1 MNVEEQQFLNA
12 LVDRHLLDRD
22 LLNVRRNA
30 LESVV
35 RDKGFTRGVA
45 GVFGLR
51 EDVLAD
57 ALSEVF
63 KWGRMKIAVEIG
75 TAPEQLL
82 TEEEILRFRALP
94 IFLIGLELT
103 MAFIDP
109 PARQVVNHLQQ
120 LTGHRVL
127 PVFTTISDFEAAM
140 KSYHGAI
147 DRIQA
152 LKSTIA
158 LEKYD
163 IKDQKG
169 SIPSLEKSSDP
180 TIAQFIDEI
189 LLRAAK
195 AGASDVHVEPTEDE
209 LMIRFRVDGV
219 LRREISLPPSF
230 HQGMASVL
238 KSKAGMDM
246 FERSIPQDGR
256 FALQFADRLFDVRVN
271 CLPLLY
277 GEKIVMRLLG
287 RTSMMIDLDNLGFS
301 AKNLRHFR
309 SLLDLPNGIILVSGP
324 TGSGKTTTLY
334 SALNE
339 IKDISTNITTV
350 ENPVEY
356 KLPLINQVQVSS
368 DRGLTFASALRAM
381 LRQDPDIVL
390 VGEIRDAETGLIA
403 TEAALTGHLVL
414 STIHTNDAIGAISR
428 MINLGIASFWV
439 SASVIGV
446 VAQRLVRRICARC
459 KHEYLPTKSELV
471 PYGLAELP
479 EGTTLFKGK
488 GCPFC
493 SGTGYKGRIAI
504 HEVFIVTDEMRDVIF
519 GEVTTSKLRALAIA
533 NNFRDM
539 YYDGMQ
545 KAIAGITTIDE
556 VSRVTRR
563 LS

>member
-109 PARQVVNHLQQ
+109 PSRQVVNHLQQ

-169 SIPSLEKSSDP
+169 RIPSL
-180 TIAQFIDEI
+180 
-189 LLRAAK
+189 
-195 AGASDVHVEPTEDE
+195 
-209 LMIRFRVDGV
+209 
-219 LRREISLPPSF
+219 
-230 HQGMASVL
+230 
-238 KSKAGMDM
+238 
-246 FERSIPQDGR
+246 
-256 FALQFADRLFDVRVN
+256 
-271 CLPLLY
+271 
-277 GEKIVMRLLG
+277 
-287 RTSMMIDLDNLGFS
+287 
-301 AKNLRHFR
+301 
-309 SLLDLPNGIILVSGP
+309 
-324 TGSGKTTTLY
+324 
-334 SALNE
+334 
-339 IKDISTNITTV
+339 
-350 ENPVEY
+350 
-356 KLPLINQVQVSS
+356 
-368 DRGLTFASALRAM
+368 
-381 LRQDPDIVL
+381 
-390 VGEIRDAETGLIA
+390 
-403 TEAALTGHLVL
+403 
-414 STIHTNDAIGAISR
+414 
-428 MINLGIASFWV
+428 
-439 SASVIGV
+439 
-446 VAQRLVRRICARC
+446 
-459 KHEYLPTKSELV
+459 
-471 PYGLAELP
+471 
-479 EGTTLFKGK
+479 
-488 GCPFC
+488 
-493 SGTGYKGRIAI
+493 
-504 HEVFIVTDEMRDVIF
+504 
-519 GEVTTSKLRALAIA
+519 
-533 NNFRDM
+533 
-539 YYDGMQ
+539 
-545 KAIAGITTIDE
+545 
-556 VSRVTRR
+556 
-563 LS
+563 